1 MGQEARVTP
10 SKADRAAAFLNS
22 QEGYGAHKEHARWYL
37 KKPEELAKHALSA
50 DVIKLAEHLGWKD
63 GEE

>member
-1 MGQEARVTP
+1 MTP
-10 SKADRAAAFLNS
+10 SKADRAAAFINS

-37 KKPEELAKHALSA
+37 KKPGELAKHALSA

-63 GEE
+63 AK

>member
-1 MGQEARVTP
+1 M
-10 SKADRAAAFLNS
+10 KAQRAADYIRS
-22 QEGYGAHKEHARWYL
+22 IEGYDAQWLHGRWFL
-37 KKPEELAKHALSA
+37 QKPGELAKHALSA

>member
-1 MGQEARVTP
+1 MGQEARVTS
-10 SKADRAAAFLNS
+10 SKAERAAAFLKS

>member
-1 MGQEARVTP
+1 MTQ
-10 SKADRAAAFLNS
+10 SKADRAAAFLKS

-37 KKPEELAKHALSA
+37 KKPEELAKHALLA